1 MRIRLLGPTELKAS
15 DGRTVPIT
23 GAKRRAV
30 LALLALELGRCVR
43 IERFYDLM
51 WADEPPVQAKAALQG
66 HIAAL
71 RKLLPGTGLTLH
83 TQAPGYLL
91 DGDRE
96 AVDLHRLTALT
107 TRAAAEPDDTTAA
120 ALLGEALDLWEGPA
134 LADLPDTEQRRTLAN
149 RLDSSR
155 EQALHDRAERLLRTG
170 RGAAAL
176 PALEQHLHTGWLQ
189 EPTVALL
196 VRCLHQAG
204 RPAEALRLY
213 HGTRAALAAELGL
226 HPGPALQAALTTVLA
241 DERAAATDGTPAA
254 AAPGRTA
261 PRPTAP
267 HPSASHP
274 GAADP
279 TAPRPT
285 ASRRTSP
292 AEPTR
297 PDPPTPGP
305 LPLPRPAAP
314 AQFPTPAATP
324 SAAPAPRPAAGPLP
338 RRTAGFVGREA
349 ELHWLDHACGRE
361 RPDHALAVVV
371 GAAGAGK
378 TATVVRWAHT
388 AAPGFRDGTLHCDL
402 RGFDPARPSAPAEV
416 LGGFLRALG
425 LAEAEIPED
434 HARRGALYRA
444 LTAERELLVLLDNA
458 RSAEDV
464 AELLP
469 AGPRCATVVTS
480 RHTLEDL
487 IVTEGAALL
496 RLEAL
501 PAADA
506 LALLAQVLGEDRLAA
521 EPAAARRLAGLC
533 DHLPLALR
541 IAAARLAAQPS
552 WSVADLVAEAEDDR
566 TRLPALDAQGGVS
579 VRSALNLTLRRLRPT
594 AARLVPLLAVH
605 PGPEIDVPAAAA
617 LLGAPPAEVRAALGT
632 LAAHHLLT
640 ETAPGRYGRH
650 DLIRL
655 YSRELL
661 DGEPPAHRHAALT
674 RLLDYYLTAATVGA
688 GRLQPHL
695 TEFEQPVAFRP
706 PVLPELP
713 DVRAALDWFRTEEPT
728 VRALVA
734 AGTEAGEHDR
744 AWQLAFLA
752 NCLYFG
758 AGRLTDRL
766 DCLRH
771 GLTAAVRT
779 GDPVPIALV
788 EAATA
793 RALSGKRHP
802 VEALALARRAA
813 DRTAGHDGPA
823 QVYTMA
829 VLAVALADHGEL
841 AEGLRLSD
849 ATLRRLDAL
858 GLHDH
863 GAAVLSNAATLAAQA
878 GDGAT
883 ALRHAREARRLLAAH
898 PHATFHLFALA
909 DEAYA
914 LQLLGRAAESEQGWL
929 EAAERCRA
937 SGARHLEA
945 AVEQHYADFLL
956 AVDRPREAA
965 ERLGRARELHQRSGD
980 TRNAAEL
987 GARIAVIERATGD
1000 QTATPIPRASRIGRS
1015 ARTA

>member
-30 LALLALELGRCVR
+30 LALLALEFGRCVR

-51 WADEPPVQAKAALQG
+51 WAEEPPVQAKAALQG

-71 RKLLPGTGLTLH
+71 RKLLHCTPLTLH

-96 AVDLHRLTALT
+96 SVDLHRLSSLT
-107 TRAAAEPDDTTAA
+107 TRAAAEPDDTLAA
-120 ALLGEALDLWEGPA
+120 ALLGEALDLWDGPA
-134 LADLPDTEQRRTLAN
+134 LADLPDTEQRRSLAN
-149 RLDSSR
+149 RLDGVR

-176 PALEQHLHTGWLQ
+176 PALEQHLHTDWLQ

-213 HGTRAALAAELGL
+213 HRTRAGLAAELGL
-226 HPGPALQAALTTVLA
+226 HPGAALQAALATVLA
-241 DERAAATDGTPAA
+241 DERAVADGR
-254 AAPGRTA
+254 APVSLDE
-261 PRPTAP
+261 
-267 HPSASHP
+267 PSRDTHANP
-274 GAADP
+274 P
-279 TAPRPT
+279 QPPQ
-285 ASRRTSP
+285 
-292 AEPTR
+292 
-297 PDPPTPGP
+297 PPT
-305 LPLPRPAAP
+305 PLPRPAAP
-314 AQFPTPAATP
+314 T
-324 SAAPAPRPAAGPLP
+324 PRPAIGPLP

-349 ELHWLDHACGRE
+349 ELRWLDQACGPD

-378 TATVVRWAHT
+378 TATVLRWAH
-388 AAPGFRDGTLHCDL
+388 AAADGFRDGHLHCDL

-416 LGGFLRALG
+416 LGRFLRALG
-425 LAEAEIPED
+425 LAEAEIPDD
-434 HARRGALYRA
+434 HARRGALYRT
-444 LTAERELLVLLDNA
+444 LTAERELLVLLDNV
-458 RSAEDV
+458 RSAEDIT
-464 AELLP
+464 ELLP

-501 PAADA
+501 PEADT
-506 LALLAQVLGEDRLAA
+506 LALLGQVLGEDRLAA
-521 EPAAARRLAGLC
+521 EPAAALRLAGLC

-552 WSVADLVAEAEDDR
+552 WTVGDLVAEAEDDR

-594 AARLVPLLAVH
+594 AARLVALLAVH

-617 LLGAPPAEVRAALGT
+617 LLEAQPVEVRTALGA

-661 DGEPPAHRHAALT
+661 DAEPPAERHAALT
-674 RLLDYYLTAATVGA
+674 RLLDHYLAAAMTGA

-695 TEFEQPVAFRP
+695 TEFEQPVELP
-706 PVLPELP
+706 PPALPDLP
-713 DVRAALDWFRTEEPT
+713 DVRTALDWFRTEEPT

-734 AGTEAGEHDR
+734 AGAEAGEHDR
-744 AWQLAFLA
+744 SWRLAFLA

-771 GLTAAVRT
+771 GLTAATRT
-779 GDPVPIALV
+779 GDPVATALV

-793 RALSGKRHP
+793 RALSGKRRP

-813 DRTAGHDGPA
+813 DRTRDHDGPT
-823 QVYTMA
+823 QIYTMA
-829 VLAVALADHGEL
+829 VLAVALADHGDL
-841 AEGLRLSD
+841 AEAVRLSD
-849 ATLRRLDAL
+849 ATVRRLDGL
-858 GLHDH
+858 GLHDA
-863 GAAVLSNAATLAAQA
+863 GAAVLSNAATLAARA

-883 ALRHAREARRLLAAH
+883 ALHHAREARRLLAAH

-909 DEAYA
+909 DEAHA
-914 LQLLGRAAESEQGWL
+914 LQLLGRQAESERAWT

-937 SGARHLEA
+937 SGALHLEA
-945 AVEQHYADFLL
+945 SVEQRYADFLL
-956 AVDRPREAA
+956 ATDRPLEAA
-965 ERLGRARELHQRSGD
+965 EHLRRAGEFHTRTGD
-980 TRNAAEL
+980 TRGAAEL
-987 GARIAVIERATGD
+987 GARIAVIEREAGV
-1000 QTATPIPRASRIGRS
+1000 QTATPMPRASRIGRS

>member
-1 MRIRLLGPTELKAS
+1 MRIRLLGPTELRAS
-15 DGRTVPIT
+15 DGRTLPIT

-30 LALLALELGRCVR
+30 LALLGLEFGRCVR

-51 WADEPPVQAKAALQG
+51 WAEEPPVQARAALQG

-71 RKLLPGTGLTLH
+71 RKLLHGTGLTLH

-96 AVDLHRLTALT
+96 AVDLHRLTTLT
-107 TRAAAEPDDTTAA
+107 TRASAEPDDTVAA

-149 RLDSSR
+149 RLDGIR
-155 EQALHDRAERLLRTG
+155 EQAVHDRAERLLRTG

-176 PALEQHLHTGWLQ
+176 PSLEQHLHTGWLQ

-226 HPGPALQAALTTVLA
+226 HPGPALQAALSTVLA
-241 DERAAATDGTPAA
+241 DEPAADRGTPPWTATDHGTPTAAAVPA
-254 AAPGRTA
+254 
-261 PRPTAP
+261 
-267 HPSASHP
+267 
-274 GAADP
+274 
-279 TAPRPT
+279 PT
-285 ASRRTSP
+285 ASGRTTP

-297 PDPPTPGP
+297 PDPPTPTP
-305 LPLPRPAAP
+305 LPLPHP
-314 AQFPTPAATP
+314 
-324 SAAPAPRPAAGPLP
+324 AAPAPRPVTAPLP
-338 RRTAGFVGREA
+338 RRTAGFVGRAA
-349 ELHWLDHACGRE
+349 ELRWLDHACGPE

-388 AAPGFRDGTLHCDL
+388 AAGGFRDGTLHCDL
-402 RGFDPARPSAPAEV
+402 RGFDPAHPSAPAEV
-416 LGGFLRALG
+416 LAHFLRALG
-425 LAEAEIPED
+425 LPEAEIPED
-434 HARRGALYRA
+434 HARRGALYRT
-444 LTAERELLVLLDNA
+444 LTAGRELLVLLDNV
-458 RSAEDV
+458 RSAEDI

-501 PAADA
+501 PEADA

-521 EPAAARRLAGLC
+521 EPAAALRLAGLC

-552 WSVADLVAEAEDDR
+552 WTVADLVAEAEDDR

-579 VRSALNLTLRRLRPT
+579 VRSALNLTLRRLSPT

-617 LLGAPPAEVRAALGT
+617 LLEAPPAEVRGALGA

-661 DGEPPAHRHAALT
+661 DGDPPARRHAALT
-674 RLLDYYLTAATVGA
+674 RLLDHYLAAAMAGA

-695 TEFEQPVAFRP
+695 TEFEHPVEFRP

-713 DVRAALDWFRTEEPT
+713 DVRAALEWFRIEEPT

-813 DRTAGHDGPA
+813 DRTTGHDGPA

-858 GLHDH
+858 GLHEH

-914 LQLLGRAAESEQGWL
+914 LQLLGRTAESERGWL
-929 EAAERCRA
+929 EAADRCRA
-937 SGARHLEA
+937 SGALHLEA

-956 AVDRPREAA
+956 ATDRPPEAA
-965 ERLGRARELHQRSGD
+965 ERLRRAREFYRRSGD
-980 TRNAAEL
+980 ARSAAEL
-987 GARIAVIERATGD
+987 GARIAVIEREAGD

>member
-1 MRIRLLGPTELKAS
+1 MRIRLLGPTELTAA
-15 DGRTVPIT
+15 DGRTTPIT

-30 LALLALELGRCVR
+30 LALLGLEFGRCVR

-51 WADEPPVQAKAALQG
+51 WAEEPPVQARAALQG

-71 RKLLPGTGLTLH
+71 RKLLHGTGLTLR

-96 AVDLHRLTALT
+96 SVDLHRFTALT
-107 TRAAAEPDDTTAA
+107 TRAASEPDDAAAA

-134 LADLPDTEQRRTLAN
+134 LADLPDTEQRRGHAN
-149 RLDSSR
+149 RLDGVR
-155 EQALHDRAERLLRTG
+155 EQALHDRAERLLRCG
-170 RGAAAL
+170 RGAVAV
-176 PALEQHLHTGWLQ
+176 PALEQHLHTDWLQ

-204 RPAEALRLY
+204 RPAEALRRY
-213 HGTRAALAAELGL
+213 HRTRAALAAELGL
-226 HPGPALQAALTTVLA
+226 HPGAALQAALTAVLA
-241 DERAAATDGTPAA
+241 EEPAPADGGPAGA
-254 AAPGRTA
+254 HTQAPHDA
-261 PRPTAP
+261 PHRPPAVADAPSPTAP
-267 HPSASHP
+267 AT
-274 GAADP
+274 P
-279 TAPRPT
+279 TA
-285 ASRRTSP
+285 A
-292 AEPTR
+292 
-297 PDPPTPGP
+297 
-305 LPLPRPAAP
+305 
-314 AQFPTPAATP
+314 
-324 SAAPAPRPAAGPLP
+324 PLP
-338 RRTAGFVGREA
+338 RRTAGFVGRAA
-349 ELHWLDHACGRE
+349 ELRWLDRACGPD

-388 AAPGFRDGTLHCDL
+388 AADGFRDGHLHCDL
-402 RGFDPARPSAPAEV
+402 RGFDPARPSTPGEV
-416 LGGFLRALG
+416 LAGFLRSLG
-425 LAEAEIPED
+425 LAEAEIPEE
-434 HARRGALYRA
+434 HARRAALYRA
-444 LTAERELLVLLDNA
+444 LTAERELLVLLDNV
-458 RSAEDV
+458 RVAEDV
-464 AELLP
+464 GELLP

-501 PAADA
+501 PEADA
-506 LALLAQVLGEDRLAA
+506 LALLAQVLGERRVAA
-521 EPAAARRLAGLC
+521 EPAAALRLAGLC

-552 WSVADLVAEAEDDR
+552 WTVADLVAEAEDDR

-579 VRSALNLTLRRLRPT
+579 VRSALNLTLRRLPPT
-594 AARLVPLLAVH
+594 AARLVALLAVH

-617 LLGAPPAEVRAALGT
+617 LLAAPPAEVRGALGT

-650 DLIRL
+650 DLVRL
-655 YSRELL
+655 YGRELL
-661 DGEPPAHRHAALT
+661 DGDPPAARHAALA
-674 RLLDYYLTAATVGA
+674 RLLDHYLAAATAGA
-688 GRLQPHL
+688 ARLQPHL
-695 TEFEQPVAFRP
+695 TEFERPVAFPP

-713 DVRAALDWFRTEEPT
+713 HVRAALDWFRTEEPT

-734 AGTEAGEHDR
+734 AATGAGEHDR
-744 AWQLAFLA
+744 AWRLAFLA

-771 GLTAAVRT
+771 GLTAATRT
-779 GDPVPIALV
+779 GDVVATALV

-793 RALSGKRHP
+793 RALSGRRRP

-813 DRTAGHDGPA
+813 GRTAAHDGPA
-823 QVYTMA
+823 QIYTMA
-829 VLAVALADHGEL
+829 VLATALADHGDL
-841 AEGLRLSD
+841 AEAVELSD
-849 ATLRRLDAL
+849 ATVRRLDEL
-858 GLHDH
+858 GLHEA
-863 GAAVLSNAATLAAQA
+863 GAAVLSNAATLAALT
-878 GDGAT
+878 GDGTT

-909 DEAYA
+909 DEAHA
-914 LQLLGRAAESEQGWL
+914 LHLLGRVVESEQAWQ

-937 SGARHLEA
+937 SGSLHLEA
-945 AVEQHYADFLL
+945 AVERRFADFLL
-956 AVDRPREAA
+956 ATDRPTEAA
-965 ERLGRARELHQRSGD
+965 ERLGRAREFHAGSGD
-980 TRNAAEL
+980 TRGAAEL
-987 GARIAVIERATGD
+987 TARIAVIERATSAQTERTERTD
-1000 QTATPIPRASRIGRS
+1000 QTATPMPRASRIGRS